1 MVALIQRPAEPREFA
16 DDEAVAALEGA
27 REFVEPPAV
36 AQKRGAWLV
45 GLNPTAAASAAST
58 VRGGRPSLA
67 HLEDG

>member
-36 AQKRGAWLV
+36 EAAL
-45 GLNPTAAASAAST
+45 GLDQTTRSAARSSCC
-58 VRGGRPSLA
+58 RPGGHPS
-67 HLEDG
+67 EPR